1 MRTASILLLVL
12 GMALLTP
19 GQPVSADS
27 GTGEGTTQA
36 AFQQFENGYMLWRA
50 DTGGIWV
57 FAQNGWIATYYPE
70 AQYRDLPDNPVSETP
85 PVLQVPRT
93 YQLIKP
99 VRGFGRVWG
108 NFAEVRAQLG
118 WAITDEVSYTTT
130 FQSAGFTAGGLWQV
144 AVALPIRARVV
155 IRQDGSWG
163 YADSVRPVDSLPNS
177 TSMPAT
183 MQTFERGSMLYWP
196 ETGSIWV
203 LYANGRMEH
212 YASLRYGALPDNPF
226 TATPPAG
233 MLSPI
238 LGFGKVWGHFSQVRE
253 GLGWATA
260 WEQGYTTSVNRVS
273 RPDGGIDLVV
283 QDPYGQTISLRDDG

>member
-1 MRTASILLLVL
+1 MRTARVFLLVL
-12 GMALLTP
+12 GISLLTL

-27 GTGEGTTQA
+27 GIGEGTTQA
-36 AFQQFENGYMLWRA
+36 AFQQYENGYMLWRA

-57 FAQNGWIATYYPE
+57 FAHDGWIATYYPE
-70 AQYRDLPDNPVSETP
+70 DQYRNLPDNPVSEAP
-85 PVLQVPRT
+85 PVQQAPRT

-118 WAITDEVSYTTT
+118 WATTDEVSYTTT

-144 AVALPIRARVV
+144 AVALPIRARLL
-155 IRQDGSWG
+155 IREDGSWG
-163 YADSVRPVDSLPNS
+163 YVETVRPVDSLQDG
-177 TSMPAT
+177 TTMPAA

-203 LYANGRMEH
+203 LYANGQTEH
-212 YASLRYGALPDNPF
+212 YGSLQYGALPDNPF

-233 MLSPI
+233 MFSPI
-238 LGFGKVWGHFSQVRE
+238 LGFGKVWGHFSQVRQ
-253 GLGWATA
+253 GLGWATD
-260 WEQGYTTSVNRVS
+260 WEKGYTTSINRIS
-273 RPDGGIDLVV
+273 RPDGGITLEV
-283 QDPYGQTISLRDDG
+283 QDLYGRTILLRAD